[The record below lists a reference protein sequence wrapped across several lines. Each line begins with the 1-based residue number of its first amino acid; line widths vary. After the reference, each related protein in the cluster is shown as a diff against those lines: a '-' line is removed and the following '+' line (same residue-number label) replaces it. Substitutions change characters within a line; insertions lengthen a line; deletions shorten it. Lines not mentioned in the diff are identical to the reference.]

1 MFLQFGIVVLLDP
14 IWDIDQLST
23 LTKTF
28 WKVFKGII
36 AFPPGSRCTHEI
48 YVMVV
53 RTVIHVLACRNLDDY
68 LDQFLHS
75 SLFLL
80 GQIGN

>member
-14 IWDIDQLST
+14 IWDIDRLST
-23 LTKTF
+23 LMKTF
-28 WKVFKGII
+28 RKVFKGII
-36 AFPPGSRCTHEI
+36 AFPPGSRRAREI
-48 YVMVV
+48 NVMVV
-53 RTVIHVLACRNLDDY
+53 RIVIHVLACGNLDDY

-80 GQIGN
+80 GRIGN